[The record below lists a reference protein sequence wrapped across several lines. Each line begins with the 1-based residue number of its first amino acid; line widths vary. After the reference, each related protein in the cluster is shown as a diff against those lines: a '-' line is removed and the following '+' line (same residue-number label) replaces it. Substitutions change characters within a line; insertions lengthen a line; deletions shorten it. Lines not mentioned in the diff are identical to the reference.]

1 MDDKIANQLIELTR
15 AFNQVGLKPMICGG
29 LGVHLTFFGRE
40 TEVPIRTT
48 NDIDLM
54 LTENHIAHREIVANI
69 VTDRLQYTAL
79 EHGRYFQFQKGE
91 QRLDILTQPVEGI
104 PIKGFRAILVKSRL
118 HGYCTPEA
126 VFIPEDLT
134 EVALSQVWPG
144 KDVAKGLTVS
154 VPCLTNQMILKLFAF
169 NDRNEGQRRNDAQAQ
184 AHAYD
189 IYVIITL
196 AAMNDYKQG
205 QKFLA
210 RHSDSEIIQKAK
222 SIVSSKFSSVDQAGW
237 HRVLTTSS
245 FYPDLNVPQKRER
258 LDEAKRRIVRWF
270 TMPA

>member
-1 MDDKIANQLIELTR
+1 MDNGIANQLIELTR
-15 AFNQVGLKPMICGG
+15 AFNKVRLKPLVCGG
-29 LGVHLTFFGRE
+29 LGIYLTFHGRE
-40 TEVPIRTT
+40 SDIPIRTT

-54 LTENHIAHREIVANI
+54 LSESHIAHRDIIAHIVRDELKYI
-69 VTDRLQYTAL
+69 VL
-79 EHGRYFQFQKGE
+79 EHGRHFQLQKDE

-126 VFIPEDLT
+126 AFVQEDLIK
-134 EVALSQVWPG
+134 VPLSQVWPG
-144 KDVAKGLTVS
+144 NNMAIGLEVS
-154 VPCLTNQMILKLFAF
+154 VPSLTNQLILKLFAF
-169 NDRNEGQRRNDAQAQ
+169 KDRNEGQRENDAQAQ

-210 RHSDSEIIQKAK
+210 RHSDSAIIQKAK

-237 HRVLTTSS
+237 LRVLQTST
-245 FYPDLNVPQKRER
+245 FYPNLNIEQRRNQVDQARPR
-258 LDEAKRRIVRWF
+258 LLRWF
-270 TMPA
+270 NIA